1 MNEDAIKKLKK
12 RFDTVWQNRVND
24 MDEHCAEIALH
35 VLPVAIKAIKNEN
48 KHDRSAWR
56 KVVDNTGKDSLKVLA
71 AGMLSGTM
79 SPSRPWFVI
88 EPSDPMLKKDIQVKQ
103 WLKELQDLCYSTFSK
118 SNVYRTVHNCYLQE
132 GAFGTCAALLPR
144 SKDANLMDMIPMSFG
159 EFAITVDDFNKPN
172 GVYRKFKLT
181 VANIIKS
188 FGEENVSDTI
198 KSAYENDNT
207 EQEFTILHAIYPR
220 DGAKG
225 FGAKNMP
232 FASVYFEE
240 NANNKLLRESGL
252 ESFEVIV
259 GRWTVSSS
267 DIYGESPASDCLG
280 DLRALQKGH
289 QQIAKGVDYQVSPP
303 MLVPEYLKGQEKETL
318 PNGIAYYNPSPAS
331 QTAQVQPMLNVQF
344 DMNGVAALIGQSQER
359 VRRAFFTDLFLML
372 DQYDQGRMTATE
384 VYERKSEKMLML
396 GPVVERQI
404 DELLRPLV
412 EICVQRVLDK
422 YPNLLQNAPQQIQGA
437 DIKIDFVSIL
447 ALAQRATDATTLE
460 RLLTMVSSIAQ
471 VNPEVLDKFDT
482 DKYLDEY
489 ASVIGA
495 SPMVFRSNQQV
506 QQIRE
511 QRAQQQQAVQQVA
524 MEQAQAATGK
534 QTADAMKSV
543 SQIDP
548 EALSQLALEQNQGVM

>member
-12 RFDTVWQNRVND
+12 RFDKVWQNRAND
-24 MDEHCAEIALH
+24 QDDHCAEIALH
-35 VLPVAIKAIKNEN
+35 VLPVAIKAIKNRET
-48 KHDRSAWR
+48 HDRAAWR
-56 KVVDNTGKDSLKVLA
+56 KIVDNTGKDSLKVLA

-88 EPSDPMLKKDIQVKQ
+88 EASDPMLKKDIQVKQ
-103 WLKELQDLCYSTFSK
+103 WLKELQDICYSTFSK

-159 EFAITVDDFNKPN
+159 EFAITVDEFNKPN

-181 VANIIKS
+181 TVNMIKQ
-188 FGEENVSDTI
+188 FGKENVSDTVQ
-198 KSAYENDNT
+198 SAYENDNT
-207 EQEFTILHAIYPR
+207 EQEFTIHHAIYPR
-220 DGAKG
+220 DDAKG

-232 FASVYFEE
+232 YASVYFEE
-240 NANNKLLRESGL
+240 KATDKLLRESGL

-303 MLVPEYLKGQEKETL
+303 MLLPEYLKGQEKETL
-318 PNGIAYYNPSPAS
+318 PNGIAYYNPSPSS
-331 QTAQVQPMLNVQF
+331 QTAQVQAMLNVQF
-344 DMNGVAALIGQSQER
+344 DMNGIAALIAQSQER

-412 EICVQRVLDK
+412 EICVQRVLESN
-422 YPNLLQNAPQQIQGA
+422 PRLMETAPEQIQGA

-447 ALAQRATDATTLE
+447 ALAQRATDASTLE
-460 RLLTMVSSIAQ
+460 RLLTMVGQIAQ
-471 VNPEVLDKFDT
+471 VDPQVLDKFNT

-489 ASVIGA
+489 AGVIGA
-495 SPMVFRSNQQV
+495 SPTVFRTQQQV
-506 QQIRE
+506 DQLRQ
-511 QRAQQQQAVQQVA
+511 QRAQQQQVAQQA
-524 MEQAQAATGK
+524 ALQQAQATTTK
-534 QTADAMKSV
+534 QNADALKSA
-543 SQIDP
+543 SQVDTS
-548 EALSQLALEQNQGVM
+548 ALSDLAMQGGEIV